1 MKLNAHENR
10 IEKEELTEYWHVEYQ
25 LQEVLRNP

>member
-1 MKLNAHENR
+1 MKLNAHEN
-10 IEKEELTEYWHVEYQ
+10 KDEELTEYWHVEYQ